1 MDFLSGFIST
11 PRVEHLLINHYIIIG
26 VSALFL
32 FYIGILFGSISF
44 ALLFN
49 TLAHFEENSFYR
61 QFAKDLV
68 STFMAKKIVG
78 FILGILPVA
87 VLAIAYAQNLFEAEI
102 KISQY
107 FFYIFLFSIIGVVFA
122 FLFKSAMLK
131 EKGSYEIQQLLGSI
145 SLFSLL
151 FMVFIFV
158 SSTSLIL
165 FPSKWTLIK
174 LPIPVFFDF
183 NLVVR
188 FIIFLI
194 AAMGFTGSAILFFY
208 FNWMGGKQN
217 IDEKY
222 QNFVLKFGGGVAIA
236 STLLLPIFILWNYK
250 TIPLL
255 AESTLAYEL
264 AIGVVFILMI
274 ICILAYTVLS
284 KYTVHNGTQ
293 IFVLFII
300 VSISLSFTDNLARE
314 TALTEHSLYLYKKAK
329 EVENEFAMMRD
340 ELRGPVETDAA
351 MGEQIFNTR
360 CIACHK
366 FDQRLVGPPYVE
378 TLPKYE
384 NDIESLANFILNPV
398 KINPEYPVMPN
409 QGLKPNEA
417 KAVADY
423 IMKIYLEEYK
433 K

>member
-1 MDFLSGFIST
+1 MDFLSGLIST

-32 FYIGILFGSISF
+32 FYIGILFGSVSF

-49 TLAHFEENSFYR
+49 TLARSEENQFYQ
-61 QFAKDLV
+61 QFAKDLA
-68 STFMAKKIVG
+68 STFMAKKMVG
-78 FILGILPVA
+78 VILGILPVA
-87 VLAIAYAQNLFEAEI
+87 VLAIAYAQNLFEADI

-107 FFYIFLFSIIGVVFA
+107 FFYILLFSILGVVFA

-131 EKGSYEIQQLLGSI
+131 EEGSYEIQQLLGTI

-151 FMVFIFV
+151 LMVFVFI

-165 FPSKWTLIK
+165 FPSKWNLVK

-183 NLVVR
+183 NIVVR
-188 FIIFLI
+188 FLTLLV
-194 AAMGFTGSAILFFY
+194 AALGFTGSAILFFY
-208 FNWMGGKQN
+208 FNWMGGKDN

-222 QNFVLKFGGGVAIA
+222 QNFVLKFAGGVAIA
-236 STLLLPIFILWNYK
+236 STIALPIFILWNYK
-250 TIPLL
+250 TIPPL

-264 AIGVVFILMI
+264 AIGIVFILMI
-274 ICILAYTVLS
+274 ICLLLYTVLS
-284 KYTVHNGTQ
+284 KFTVHNGTQ

-314 TALTEHSLYLYKKAK
+314 TALAEHSLYLYKKAE
-329 EVENEFAMMRD
+329 EVANEVAMMRD
-340 ELRGPVETDAA
+340 ELRGPAETDAA

-366 FDQRLVGPPYVE
+366 FDQRLVGPPYTE

-384 NDIESLANFILNPV
+384 NDIESLGNFILNPV
-398 KINPEYPVMPN
+398 KMNPEYPVMPN

-417 KAVADY
+417 KAVAEY
-423 IMKIYLEEYK
+423 IMQKYMEEYK